1 MTAPA
6 PRPHVVILGGG
17 FAGLYAARTL
27 AGEPVAVT
35 VVDRTNHHVFQPLLY
50 QVATGVLAPS
60 DITVPIRWR
69 LRGQANATVLLA
81 GVTGID
87 VTRREVRLD
96 GDPGAVTYDYLIV
109 ATGARHAYFGHDEW
123 EAHAPGLKT
132 IEDAFAVRRRF
143 LLALERAERT
153 TDAAVRVA
161 ELTIVVVG
169 GGPTGVE
176 LAGMIPTVCRR
187 ALVRE
192 FRHIDTRAVRVVLVE
207 AGPRLLPAFPAPL
220 AERARRDLEA
230 VGVEVRLGA
239 TVRGVDGGGVT
250 IGAERL
256 AARTVFWA
264 AGNLASPLGGA
275 LGAPLDRQGRV
286 LVEPDLSVPGRA
298 EVFVA
303 GDLAATTWGGR
314 PVPAVAPAAVQQ
326 GECAARNILRTLR
339 GEPRAPFRYRN
350 KGDLAT
356 IGRNKAVGMLF
367 DGRVRLTGRA
377 AWWFWLLVHILYLAG
392 FRNRASVLLQW
403 AYAYVTYQHGVRLI
417 TGTDAAP

>member
-1 MTAPA
+1 
-6 PRPHVVILGGG
+6 
-17 FAGLYAARTL
+17 
-27 AGEPVAVT
+27 VAVT

-81 GVTGID
+81 GVTDID
-87 VTRREVRLD
+87 VTRREVQLD

-143 LLALERAERT
+143 LLALERAERS

-161 ELTIVVVG
+161 ELTMVVVG

-207 AGPRLLPAFPAPL
+207 AGPRLLPAFRRPSPSGPA
-220 AERARRDLEA
+220 AISSRGSRSASRDRQRWMGRRD
-230 VGVEVRLGA
+230 
-239 TVRGVDGGGVT
+239 
-250 IGAERL
+250 
-256 AARTVFWA
+256 
-264 AGNLASPLGGA
+264 
-275 LGAPLDRQGRV
+275 DRR
-286 LVEPDLSVPGRA
+286 
-298 EVFVA
+298 
-303 GDLAATTWGGR
+303 
-314 PVPAVAPAAVQQ
+314 
-326 GECAARNILRTLR
+326 
-339 GEPRAPFRYRN
+339 
-350 KGDLAT
+350 
-356 IGRNKAVGMLF
+356 
-367 DGRVRLTGRA
+367 
-377 AWWFWLLVHILYLAG
+377 
-392 FRNRASVLLQW
+392 
-403 AYAYVTYQHGVRLI
+403 
-417 TGTDAAP
+417 

>member
-1 MTAPA
+1 VSAAT
-6 PRPHVVILGGG
+6 PRPRVVILGGG
-17 FAGLYAARTL
+17 FAGLYAARAL
-27 AGEPVAVT
+27 VGAPVTVT

-69 LRGQANATVLLA
+69 LRSQANATVLLA
-81 GVTGID
+81 GATTID
-87 VTRREVRLD
+87 VARREVGLD
-96 GDPGAVTYDYLIV
+96 SEPGVLAYDYLIV

-153 TDAAVRVA
+153 ADPAVRAA
-161 ELTIVVVG
+161 EMTIVVVG

-192 FRHIDTRAVRVVLVE
+192 FRQIDTRRVRVVLVE
-207 AGPRLLPAFPAPL
+207 AGPRLLPAFPEPL
-220 AERARRDLEA
+220 ADRARRDLA
-230 VGVEVRLGA
+230 ALGVEVRLGTA
-239 TVRGVDGGGVT
+239 VSGVDAGGVT
-250 IGAERL
+250 IGAERI

-264 AGNLASPLGGA
+264 AGNLASPLGRA

-286 LVEPDLSVPGRA
+286 LVEPDLSLPGHLELFA
-298 EVFVA
+298 A
-303 GDLAATTWGGR
+303 GDLAATTAGGK
-314 PVPAVAPAAVQQ
+314 PVPAVAPAAVQHGQ
-326 GECAARNILRTLR
+326 CAARNILRDLAGR
-339 GEPRAPFRYRN
+339 PREPFRYFN

-356 IGRNKAVGMLF
+356 IGRNKAVGMLW
-367 DGRVRLTGRA
+367 DGRLRLTGRA
-377 AWWFWLLVHILYLAG
+377 AWWFWVFVHILYLAG

-417 TGTDAAP
+417 TGTDARR

>member
-1 MTAPA
+1 MSAPA
-6 PRPHVVILGGG
+6 PRPRVVILGGG
-17 FAGLYAARTL
+17 FAGLYAARAL
-27 AGEPVAVT
+27 AGEPVTVT

-81 GVTGID
+81 RVRGID
-87 VTRREVRLD
+87 VIRREVQLD
-96 GDPGAVTYDYLIV
+96 SDPGMIAYDYLIV

-143 LLALERAERT
+143 LLALERAERA
-153 TDAAVRVA
+153 TDAAVRA
-161 ELTIVVVG
+161 TELTIVVVG

-192 FRHIDTRAVRVVLVE
+192 FRHIDTRAVRVVLAE
-207 AGPRLLPAFPAPL
+207 AGPRLLPAFPASL

-230 VGVEVRLGA
+230 LGVEVRLGA
-239 TVRGVDGGGVT
+239 AVSGVDAEGVT
-250 IGAERL
+250 IGGERI

-264 AGNLASPLGGA
+264 AGNLASPLGRA

-286 LVEPDLSVPGRA
+286 LVEPDLSVPGRP
-298 EVFVA
+298 ELFVA
-303 GDLAATTWGGR
+303 GDLAATTWEGR

-326 GECAARNILRTLR
+326 GECAARNVLRTLR
-339 GEPRAPFRYRN
+339 GEPREPFRYRN

-356 IGRNKAVGMLF
+356 IGRNKAVGMLW

-377 AWWFWLLVHILYLAG
+377 AWWFWLFVHILYLAG

-403 AYAYVTYQHGVRLI
+403 AYAYATYQHGVRLI
-417 TGTDAAP
+417 TSTDAAS

>member
-1 MTAPA
+1 
-6 PRPHVVILGGG
+6 VILGGG
-17 FAGLYAARTL
+17 FAGLYAARAL
-27 AGEPVAVT
+27 SGEPVTVT

-81 GVTGID
+81 GVMGID
-87 VTRREVRLD
+87 VARREVQLD
-96 GDPGAVTYDYLIV
+96 SDPGMIAYDYLIV

-143 LLALERAERT
+143 LLALERAERATDT
-153 TDAAVRVA
+153 TVRA
-161 ELTIVVVG
+161 TELSIVVVG

-192 FRHIDTRAVRVVLVE
+192 FRHIDTRAVRVVLAE

-230 VGVEVRLGA
+230 LGVDVRLGA
-239 TVRGVDGGGVT
+239 AVSGVDAEGVT
-250 IGAERL
+250 IGAERI

-264 AGNLASPLGGA
+264 AGNLASPLGRA

-286 LVEPDLSVPGRA
+286 LVEPDLSVPGRP
-298 EVFVA
+298 ELFVA
-303 GDLAATTWGGR
+303 GDLAATTWEGR

-326 GECAARNILRTLR
+326 GECAARNIVRTLR
-339 GEPRAPFRYRN
+339 GEPREPFRYRN

-356 IGRNKAVGMLF
+356 IGRNKAVGMLW

-377 AWWFWLLVHILYLAG
+377 AWWFWLFVHILYLAG

-417 TGTDAAP
+417 TGTDAAS